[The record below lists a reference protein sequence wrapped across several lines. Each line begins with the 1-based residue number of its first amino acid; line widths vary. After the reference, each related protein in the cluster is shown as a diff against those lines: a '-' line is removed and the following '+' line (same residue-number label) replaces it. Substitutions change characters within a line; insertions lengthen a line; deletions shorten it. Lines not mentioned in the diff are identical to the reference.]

1 MAGRSAG
8 QCAGL
13 RGFCR
18 PEWLIGLPGGGRWG
32 DSVGKEKPSRGEG
45 VIVRAL
51 VPAGARSFAERPAR
65 KATAGR
71 PLEACWEMAA
81 GEEGAWVP

>member
-1 MAGRSAG
+1 MARRSAG

-13 RGFCR
+13 WGFCR
-18 PEWLIGLPGGGRWG
+18 PEWLIGLPGGGGWENDIR
-32 DSVGKEKPSRGEG
+32 KEEPSRGEG

-51 VPAGARSFAERPAR
+51 VRAGARSFAERPP
-65 KATAGR
+65 GR
-71 PLEACWEMAA
+71 LRRGGPLEACWEMAA